1 MPEPQ
6 DHSHQVNAWM
16 KQAGKGLPPQQVLQ
30 LFEQAMTALW
40 NRAHLTLGD
49 VTLSAIL
56 DRVLYN
62 AAEKYPPFESL
73 MVGPHGM
80 DFEQLREQA
89 TVLDGDELAEG
100 IRFVIVEFLT
110 VIGNLTGEIL
120 TPSLHIELSK
130 VTLKGQAGGK
140 REKGKP

>member
-16 KQAGKGLPPQQVLQ
+16 MQAAKGLPPEQVLQ
-30 LFEQAMTALW
+30 LFEQAMAALW
-40 NRAHLTLGD
+40 SRAHLTLGD
-49 VTLSAIL
+49 VTLSAIM

-62 AAEKYPPFESL
+62 SAERFPPFESL
-73 MVGPHGM
+73 TVGANGM
-80 DFEQLREQA
+80 DFEELREQA
-89 TVLDGDELAEG
+89 TVLDGDDLAEG
-100 IRFVIVEFLT
+100 IRFVITEFLA

-120 TPSLHIELSK
+120 TPSLHAELSK
-130 VTLKGQAGGK
+130 VTLKDSTGGK